1 MGTKKPTAVLPSREL
16 IMILGQSIRK
26 NSIIMGLFAI
36 VTTGLIVLTQLGT
49 ADQIEF
55 AKRQALEEA
64 LQEIVPV
71 SLFDNKLLENTVE
84 VTANKQLGSEEART
98 AYIATKDDA
107 PAAIILQATAPEG
120 YGGSIHFLVGIR
132 ADGIVTGVRV
142 VPPHFETPGLGDK
155 IDLAKSNWILG
166 FNGKSLTNL
175 EAAQWKVKKDGGQFD
190 AFTGATITPR
200 AIVDG
205 VHKSLLYFDEH
216 KLSLFGTQTT
226 VNLSATNTAVTTSTP
241 ATGTGTSL

>member
-1 MGTKKPTAVLPSREL
+1 
-16 IMILGQSIRK
+16 MILGQSIRK

-36 VTTGLIVLTQLGT
+36 ITTGLIVLTQVGT

-55 AKRQALEEA
+55 AKRQALEKA
-64 LQEIVPV
+64 LQEIVPT
-71 SLFDNKLLENTVE
+71 SLFDNRLLEDTVE
-84 VTANKQLGSEEART
+84 IAANKQLGSKKIRT
-98 AYIATKDDA
+98 AYIATKDNA

-120 YGGSIHFLVGIR
+120 YGGSIHFLVGIQ
-132 ADGIVTGVRV
+132 ADGAVTGVRV

-155 IDLAKSNWILG
+155 IDLAKSNWILS

-175 EAAQWKVKKDGGQFD
+175 EPEQWKVKKDGGQFD

-200 AIVDG
+200 ALVDG

-226 VNLSATNTAVTTSTP
+226 FSVTATP
-241 ATGTGTSL
+241 PDTGTSL

>member
-1 MGTKKPTAVLPSREL
+1 
-16 IMILGQSIRK
+16 MILGQSIRK

-36 VTTGLIVLTQLGT
+36 VTTGLIVLTQVGT

-55 AKRQALEEA
+55 AKRQALEKA
-64 LQEIVPV
+64 LQEIVPT

-84 VTANKQLGSEEART
+84 ISANKQLGSKKIRT

-132 ADGIVTGVRV
+132 ADGVVTGVRV

-155 IDLAKSNWILG
+155 IDLAKSNWILS
-166 FNGKSLTNL
+166 FNGKSLANL
-175 EAAQWKVKKDGGQFD
+175 EAEQWKVKKDGGQFD

-205 VHKSLLYFDEH
+205 VHKSLQYFDEH
-216 KLSLFGTQTT
+216 KLSLFGTQTAFT
-226 VNLSATNTAVTTSTP
+226 VTTITTP
-241 ATGTGTSL
+241 DTNTGTSL